1 LEGQTGSI
9 WTPFSNPFLQIFRL
23 FSGLCFLTVFV
34 RFGDAFSWHFAST
47 SEQFLLFFQTLRKN
61 AGTHEYA
68 VPANEIKGPAPG
80 KTIKKPPENEGKT
93 ARKRRRTKV
102 AFRLQ
107 FGSILEGFLTPF

>member
-1 LEGQTGSI
+1 MPSKLYEK
-9 WTPFSNPFLQIFRL
+9 R
-23 FSGLCFLTVFV
+23 V
-34 RFGDAFSWHFAST
+34 AFES
-47 SEQFLLFFQTLRKN
+47 KK
-61 AGTHEYA
+61 GEYA

-102 AFRLQ
+102 ALRLQ

>member
-1 LEGQTGSI
+1 M
-9 WTPFSNPFLQIFRL
+9 
-23 FSGLCFLTVFV
+23 VFV

-80 KTIKKPPENEGKT
+80 KTIKKPPENQGKT

-107 FGSILEGFLTPF
+107 FGLILGGFFTPF